1 MAGTSRKDSPRT
13 MEISDDDIIKLVRSE
28 CMKGNYEMT
37 IVPIDLWD
45 FGGQKVYHLTHQ
57 LFISSRGTFV
67 LIFNGGESINEEDG
81 GM

>member
-1 MAGTSRKDSPRT
+1 MVGTSKKDSPNT
-13 MEISDDDIIKLVRSE
+13 KEISDDDIIKLVRSE

-45 FGGQKVYHLTHQ
+45 FGGQKIYQLTHQ

-67 LIFNGGESINEEDG
+67 LIFNGGERINDEDG